1 MLIAIKAHQSI
12 REAIDIIEKSTCIK
26 FLPYDNKSLY
36 FLDFQPGYA
45 NESVFFFTFYYKNK

>member
-45 NESVFFFTFYYKNK
+45 NESVFFYILL